1 MGLRHSMRWRKW
13 PQWEMDTARLI
24 NQYGGQATGTRSGAK
39 REREKGGAVLAIGKM
54 SASDRVSRLPAYPPE
69 VDWAAP
75 LPEHPLDGL
84 LDDAVRRFPGRPC
97 LDFLD
102 RKYSF
107 AEIGNLVA
115 RAAKG
120 LRGLGVGKGTRVG
133 LFLPNTPYYVICY
146 FAVLKAGGTVVN
158 FNPLYAE
165 QEVRHLVADSGVEI
179 MVTLDLAVLY
189 KVVAR
194 TLETARLRRIVVCP
208 MADILPFPKN
218 WLFRLFKRRE
228 VSAWPSDAAHLSF
241 AALIANDGVDNAPP
255 AAIDPRRDI
264 AVLQYTGGTTGTP
277 KGAMLTHYNLVANA
291 VQCQLWFHGVAD
303 GGERVLAVLPFF
315 HVFAMTSAMN
325 FGIAAGAEII
335 MLPRFELTT
344 LLRTIARKKPTI
356 FPGVPTIYTAINN
369 SSQTA
374 KYDLSSIRSCISG
387 GAPLPVEVKAA
398 FEKLTGCILVEG
410 YGLSETSPVVACNPF
425 GGANK
430 PGSVGLP
437 MPGTTIDVVALGE
450 APARLLPQGERGEI
464 CVRGPQVMAGYW
476 GKPAE
481 TAQVLVD
488 GRLHTGDVG
497 YLDADGY
504 LFLVDRIK
512 DVIIASGY
520 KIFPRNVEEAIY
532 QHPAVAECIVI
543 GVADPYRGQTV
554 KAFVVRAAGRQLEE
568 AELIAFLADK
578 LSPMELP
585 KQIVFRDSL
594 PKTAI
599 GKLSK
604 KDLIAEEARRA
615 TATGAGP

>member
-1 MGLRHSMRWRKW
+1 MADKLPGRNS
-13 PQWEMDTARLI
+13 
-24 NQYGGQATGTRSGAK
+24 GQAAVR
-39 REREKGGAVLAIGKM
+39 KGGAVLAIGET
-54 SASDRVSRLPAYPPE
+54 SATDRVSMASQPPPTYPPD
-69 VDWAAP
+69 VDWAAQ
-75 LPEHPLDGL
+75 LPEHPLDRL
-84 LDDAVRRFPGRPC
+84 LDEAVSRFPARPC

-107 AEIGNLVA
+107 AEVGELVA

-120 LRGLGVGKGTRVG
+120 LRRLGVGRGMRVG

-165 QEVRHLVADSGVEI
+165 QEVRHLVVDSGAEI
-179 MVTLDLAVLY
+179 MVTLDLAILY
-189 KVVAR
+189 KAVAR
-194 TLETARLRRIVVCP
+194 MLGTGGLRRIVVCA

-218 WLFRLFKRRE
+218 WLFRLLKRRE
-228 VSAWPSDAAHLSF
+228 VSAWPRDAAHLSF
-241 AALIANDGVDNAPP
+241 ADLIDNHGGDDAIATVL
-255 AAIDPRRDI
+255 AAIDPRRDV

-291 VQCQLWFHGVAD
+291 VQCQLWFHGVAE
-303 GGERVLAVLPFF
+303 GSERVLAVLPFF

-325 FGIAAGAEII
+325 LGIAAGAEIV
-335 MLPRFELTT
+335 MLPRFELSL

-369 SSQTA
+369 SKQTH
-374 KYDLSSIRSCISG
+374 KYDLSSLRSCISG
-387 GAPLPVEVKAA
+387 GAPLPVEVKAS
-398 FEKLTGCILVEG
+398 FEKLTGCVLVEG
-410 YGLSETSPVVACNPF
+410 YGLSEASPVVACNPF

-437 MPGTTIDVVALGE
+437 MPGTTIDIVALDE
-450 APARLLPQGERGEI
+450 RPARLLPQGERGEI
-464 CVRGPQVMAGYW
+464 CIRGPQVMAGYW

-554 KAFVVRAAGRQLEE
+554 KAFVVRATGRELDE
-568 AELIAFLADK
+568 AALLVFLADK

-585 KQIVFRDSL
+585 KQVVFRDAL

-615 TATGAGP
+615 AATGARS

>member
-1 MGLRHSMRWRKW
+1 
-13 PQWEMDTARLI
+13 
-24 NQYGGQATGTRSGAK
+24 
-39 REREKGGAVLAIGKM
+39 LAIIDTSGNDP
-54 SASDRVSRLPAYPPE
+54 ARVGLHPAAYPPD

-75 LPEHPLDGL
+75 LPAQPLDWL
-84 LDDAVRRFPGRPC
+84 LDDAVSRFAERPC

-107 AEIGNLVA
+107 RQIGELVA

-120 LRGLGVGKGTRVG
+120 LGALGVVKGTRVG

-158 FNPLYAE
+158 FNPLYAAK
-165 QEVRHLVADSGVEI
+165 EVRHLIGDSGAEI
-179 MVTLDLAVLY
+179 MVTLDLALLY
-189 KVVAR
+189 PAVASMIG
-194 TLETARLRRIVVCP
+194 TGNLRRIVVCP
-208 MADILPFPKN
+208 MAGILPFPKN
-218 WLFRLFKRRE
+218 ILFRLFRRRE
-228 VSAWPSDAAHLSF
+228 VASWPRDAAHVAFRSLVD
-241 AALIANDGVDNAPP
+241 NDGVSQPVVV
-255 AAIDPRRDI
+255 DPRRDI

-291 VQCQLWFHGVAD
+291 LQCRLWFHGTEE

-325 FGIAAGAEII
+325 FSFAVGAEII
-335 MLPRFELTT
+335 MLPRFELKT

-369 SSQTA
+369 SKETPN
-374 KYDLSSIRSCISG
+374 YDLSSIKSCISG
-387 GAPLPVEVKAA
+387 GAPLPVEVKAS
-398 FEKLTGCILVEG
+398 FEKLTGCIVVEG

-425 GGANK
+425 GAVNK

-437 MPGTTIDVVALGE
+437 IPGTTIEIVALDE
-450 APARLLPQGERGEI
+450 QPARLLATGERGEI

-476 GKPAE
+476 GKPVE
-481 TAQVLVD
+481 TAQVIVD

-543 GVADPYRGQTV
+543 GVPDPYRGQTV
-554 KAFVVRAAGRQLEE
+554 KAFVVRAVGQELSE
-568 AELIAFLADK
+568 ATLLAFLADK
-578 LSPMELP
+578 LSPMEMP
-585 KQIVFRDSL
+585 KQVVFRDTL

-604 KDLIAEEARRA
+604 KDLVEEETRRA
-615 TATGAGP
+615 AAG

>member
-1 MGLRHSMRWRKW
+1 
-13 PQWEMDTARLI
+13 
-24 NQYGGQATGTRSGAK
+24 
-39 REREKGGAVLAIGKM
+39 LAIIDTSGNDP
-54 SASDRVSRLPAYPPE
+54 ARVGLHPAAYPPD

-75 LPEHPLDGL
+75 LPAQPLDWL
-84 LDDAVRRFPGRPC
+84 LDDAVSRFAERPC

-107 AEIGNLVA
+107 RQIGELVA

-120 LRGLGVGKGTRVG
+120 LGALGVVKGTRVG

-158 FNPLYAE
+158 FNPLYAAK
-165 QEVRHLVADSGVEI
+165 EVRHLIGDSGAEI
-179 MVTLDLAVLY
+179 MVTLDLALLY
-189 KVVAR
+189 PAVASMIG
-194 TLETARLRRIVVCP
+194 TGNLRRIVVCP
-208 MADILPFPKN
+208 MAGILPFPKN
-218 WLFRLFKRRE
+218 ILFRLFRRRE
-228 VSAWPSDAAHLSF
+228 VASWPRDAAHVAFRSLVD
-241 AALIANDGVDNAPP
+241 NDGVSQPVVV
-255 AAIDPRRDI
+255 DPRRDI

-291 VQCQLWFHGVAD
+291 LQCRLWFHGTEE

-325 FGIAAGAEII
+325 FSFAVGAEII
-335 MLPRFELTT
+335 MLPRFELKT

-369 SSQTA
+369 SKETPN
-374 KYDLSSIRSCISG
+374 YDLSSIKSCISG
-387 GAPLPVEVKAA
+387 GAPLPVEVKAS
-398 FEKLTGCILVEG
+398 FEKLTGCIVVEG

-425 GGANK
+425 GAINK

-437 MPGTTIDVVALGE
+437 IPGTTIEIVALDE
-450 APARLLPQGERGEI
+450 QPARLLATGERGEI

-476 GKPAE
+476 GKPVE
-481 TAQVLVD
+481 TAQVIVD

-543 GVADPYRGQTV
+543 GVPDPYRGQTV
-554 KAFVVRAAGRQLEE
+554 KAFVVRAVGQELSE
-568 AELIAFLADK
+568 ATLLAFLADK
-578 LSPMELP
+578 LSPMEMP
-585 KQIVFRDSL
+585 KQVVFRDTL

-604 KDLIAEEARRA
+604 KDLVEEETRRA
-615 TATGAGP
+615 AAG

>member
-1 MGLRHSMRWRKW
+1 
-13 PQWEMDTARLI
+13 
-24 NQYGGQATGTRSGAK
+24 
-39 REREKGGAVLAIGKM
+39 LAIIDTSGNDP
-54 SASDRVSRLPAYPPE
+54 ARVGLHPAAYPPD

-75 LPEHPLDGL
+75 LPAQPLDWL
-84 LDDAVRRFPGRPC
+84 LDDAVSRFAERPC

-107 AEIGNLVA
+107 RQIGELVA

-120 LRGLGVGKGTRVG
+120 LGALGVVKGTRVG

-158 FNPLYAE
+158 FNPLYAAK
-165 QEVRHLVADSGVEI
+165 EVRHLIGDSGAEI
-179 MVTLDLAVLY
+179 MVTLDLALLY
-189 KVVAR
+189 PAVASMIG
-194 TLETARLRRIVVCP
+194 TGNLRRIVVCP
-208 MADILPFPKN
+208 MAGILPFPKN
-218 WLFRLFKRRE
+218 ILFRLFRRRE
-228 VSAWPSDAAHLSF
+228 VASWPRDAAHVAFRSLVD
-241 AALIANDGVDNAPP
+241 NDGVSQPVVV
-255 AAIDPRRDI
+255 DPRRDI

-291 VQCQLWFHGVAD
+291 LQCRLWFHGTEE

-325 FGIAAGAEII
+325 FSFAVGAEII
-335 MLPRFELTT
+335 MLPRFELKT

-369 SSQTA
+369 SKETPN
-374 KYDLSSIRSCISG
+374 YDLSSIKSCISG
-387 GAPLPVEVKAA
+387 GAPLPVEVKAS
-398 FEKLTGCILVEG
+398 FEKLTGCIVVEG

-425 GGANK
+425 GAVNK

-437 MPGTTIDVVALGE
+437 IPGTTIEIVALDE
-450 APARLLPQGERGEI
+450 QPARLLATGERGEI

-476 GKPAE
+476 GKPVE
-481 TAQVLVD
+481 TAQVIVD

-543 GVADPYRGQTV
+543 GVPDSYRGQTV
-554 KAFVVRAAGRQLEE
+554 KAFVVRAVGQELSE
-568 AELIAFLADK
+568 ATLLAFLADK
-578 LSPMELP
+578 LSPMEMP
-585 KQIVFRDSL
+585 KQVVFRDTL

-604 KDLIAEEARRA
+604 KDLVEEETRRA
-615 TATGAGP
+615 AAG

>member
-1 MGLRHSMRWRKW
+1 VSEGASLVEAER
-13 PQWEMDTARLI
+13 PQH
-24 NQYGGQATGTRSGAK
+24 RSY
-39 REREKGGAVLAIGKM
+39 
-54 SASDRVSRLPAYPPE
+54 PAH
-69 VDWAAP
+69 VDWATP
-75 LPEHPLDGL
+75 FPEYPLDRL
-84 LDDAVRRFPGRPC
+84 LDDAVLRFPERPC

-102 RKYSF
+102 RKYAF
-107 AEIGNLVA
+107 REVGNLVA

-120 LRGLGVGKGTRVG
+120 LRTLGVDKGTRVG

-179 MVTLDLAVLY
+179 MVTLDLALLY
-189 KVVAR
+189 PAVAR
-194 TLETARLRRIVVCP
+194 MLGMGGLRRIVVCA
-208 MADILPFPKN
+208 MTDILPFPKN
-218 WLFRLFKRRE
+218 WLFHLLKRRE
-228 VSAWPSDAAHLSF
+228 MAPWPADAAHTPF
-241 AALIANDGVDNAPP
+241 AALIDNDGIAPP
-255 AAIDPRRDI
+255 ADIEPRHDI

-277 KGAMLTHYNLVANA
+277 KGAMLTHYNLVANTL
-291 VQCQLWFHGVAD
+291 QCRRWFRGTEE

-325 FGIAAGAEII
+325 FGIAAGAEIV
-335 MLPRFELTT
+335 MLPRFELGA
-344 LLRTIARKKPTI
+344 LLRTIARKRPTI

-369 SSQTA
+369 SPLTP
-374 KYDLSSIRSCISG
+374 KYDLSSIKSCISG
-387 GAPLPVEVKAA
+387 GASLPVEVKAS

-437 MPGTTIDVVALGE
+437 MPGTTIEIVALDE
-450 APARLLPQGERGEI
+450 RPARLLATGERGEI

-543 GVADPYRGQTV
+543 GVPDPYRGQTV
-554 KAFVVRAAGRQLEE
+554 KAFVVRAAGQELSE
-568 AELIAFLADK
+568 AALLAFLADK
-578 LSPMELP
+578 LSPMEMP
-585 KQIVFRDSL
+585 KQIVFRDNL

-604 KDLIAEEARRA
+604 KDLIAEEAKRVEQ
-615 TATGAGP
+615 AGLR

>member
-1 MGLRHSMRWRKW
+1 VSEGASLVEAER
-13 PQWEMDTARLI
+13 PQH
-24 NQYGGQATGTRSGAK
+24 RSY
-39 REREKGGAVLAIGKM
+39 
-54 SASDRVSRLPAYPPE
+54 PAD
-69 VDWAAP
+69 VDWATP
-75 LPEHPLDGL
+75 LPEHPLDRL
-84 LDDAVRRFPGRPC
+84 LDDAVRRFPERPC

-102 RKYSF
+102 RKYTFREVGS
-107 AEIGNLVA
+107 LVA

-120 LRGLGVGKGTRVG
+120 LRTLGVGKGTRVG

-165 QEVRHLVADSGVEI
+165 QEVRHLVADSGAEI
-179 MVTLDLAVLY
+179 MVTLDLALLY
-189 KVVAR
+189 PAVAR
-194 TLETARLRRIVVCP
+194 MLGVGGLRRIVVCA

-218 WLFRLFKRRE
+218 WLFPVFKRRE
-228 VSAWPSDAAHLSF
+228 MAAWPEDAAHVGF
-241 AALIANDGVDNAPP
+241 AALIDNNGTMDRV
-255 AAIDPRRDI
+255 AIEPRRDI

-291 VQCQLWFHGVAD
+291 LQCQRWFRGTEE

-325 FGIAAGAEII
+325 FSIAAGAEIV
-335 MLPRFELTT
+335 MLPRFELGV
-344 LLRTIARKKPTI
+344 LLRTIARKRPTI

-369 SSQTA
+369 SPLTA
-374 KYDLSSIRSCISG
+374 RYDLSSIKSCISG
-387 GAPLPVEVKAA
+387 GAPLPVEVKAS

-437 MPGTTIDVVALGE
+437 MPGTTIEIVALDE
-450 APARLLPQGERGEI
+450 RPVRLLAIGERGEI
-464 CVRGPQVMAGYW
+464 CIRGPQVMAGYW
-476 GKPAE
+476 GKPEE

-543 GVADPYRGQTV
+543 GVPDSYRGQTV
-554 KAFVVRAAGRQLEE
+554 KAFVVRAAGRELTE
-568 AELIAFLADK
+568 AALLAFLADK
-578 LSPMELP
+578 LSPMEMP
-585 KQIVFRDSL
+585 KQIAFRDNL

-604 KDLIAEEARRA
+604 KDLIVEEARRA
-615 TATGAGP
+615 AVPSARPGRL

>member
-1 MGLRHSMRWRKW
+1 
-13 PQWEMDTARLI
+13 MDT
-24 NQYGGQATGTRSGAK
+24 S
-39 REREKGGAVLAIGKM
+39 V
-54 SASDRVSRLPAYPPE
+54 SDAGSPGVRPPAYPPS

-75 LPEHPLDGL
+75 LPAKPLDGL
-84 LDDAVRRFPGRPC
+84 LDDAVRRFAERPC

-107 AEIGNLVA
+107 RQVGDLVA

-120 LRGLGVGKGTRVG
+120 LRALGVVNGTRVG

-165 QEVRHLVADSGVEI
+165 KEVRHLVADSGVEI
-179 MVTLDLAVLY
+179 MVTLDLALLY
-189 KVVAR
+189 PVVAR
-194 TLETARLRRIVVCP
+194 MIGTGRLRRIVVCP
-208 MADILPFPKN
+208 MAAILPVPKN
-218 WLFRLFKRRE
+218 WLFRLFRRRE
-228 VSAWPSDAAHLSF
+228 ISAWPADAAHVAF
-241 AALIANDGVDNAPP
+241 AALVNNDGIAP
-255 AAIDPRRDI
+255 AATIDPRRDI

-277 KGAMLTHYNLVANA
+277 KGAMLTHYNLLANA
-291 VQCQLWFHGVAD
+291 LQCQMWFRAAAQ
-303 GGERVLAVLPFF
+303 GGERVLAMLPFF
-315 HVFAMTSAMN
+315 HVFAMTSVMN
-325 FGIAAGAEII
+325 FAIAAGAEII
-335 MLPRFELTT
+335 MLPRFELTM
-344 LLRTIARKKPTI
+344 LLRTIAKKKPTI

-369 SSQTA
+369 SQETA

-387 GAPLPVEVKAA
+387 GAPLPVEVKAS

-425 GGANK
+425 DGANK

-437 MPGTTIDVVALGE
+437 MPGTIIEIVALDE
-450 APARLLPQGERGEI
+450 RPARLLAQGERGEI
-464 CVRGPQVMAGYW
+464 CIRGPQVMAGYW
-476 GKPAE
+476 NKPEE

-543 GVADPYRGQTV
+543 GVPDPYRGQTV
-554 KAFVVRAAGRQLEE
+554 KAFVVRAAGQALSE
-568 AELIAFLADK
+568 AALVAFLADK
-578 LSPMELP
+578 LSPMEMP
-585 KQIVFRDSL
+585 KQVEFRETL

-604 KDLIAEEARRA
+604 KDLIAEEAKRQA
-615 TATGAGP
+615 AAGEAA

>member
-1 MGLRHSMRWRKW
+1 
-13 PQWEMDTARLI
+13 
-24 NQYGGQATGTRSGAK
+24 
-39 REREKGGAVLAIGKM
+39 LAIIDTSGNDP
-54 SASDRVSRLPAYPPE
+54 ARVGLHPAAYPPD

-75 LPEHPLDGL
+75 LPAQPLDWL
-84 LDDAVRRFPGRPC
+84 LDDAVSRFAERPC

-107 AEIGNLVA
+107 RQIGELVA

-120 LRGLGVGKGTRVG
+120 LGALGVVKGTRVG

-158 FNPLYAE
+158 FNPLYAAK
-165 QEVRHLVADSGVEI
+165 EVRHLIGDSGAEI
-179 MVTLDLAVLY
+179 MVTLDLALLY
-189 KVVAR
+189 PAVASMIG
-194 TLETARLRRIVVCP
+194 TGNLRRIVVCP
-208 MADILPFPKN
+208 MAGILPFPKN
-218 WLFRLFKRRE
+218 ILFRLFRRRE
-228 VSAWPSDAAHLSF
+228 VASWPRDAAHVAFRSLVD
-241 AALIANDGVDNAPP
+241 NDGVSQPVVV
-255 AAIDPRRDI
+255 DPRRDI

-291 VQCQLWFHGVAD
+291 LQCRLWFHGTEE

-325 FGIAAGAEII
+325 FSVAVGAEII
-335 MLPRFELTT
+335 MLPRFELKT

-369 SSQTA
+369 SKETPN
-374 KYDLSSIRSCISG
+374 YDLSSIKSCISG
-387 GAPLPVEVKAA
+387 GAPLPVEVKAS
-398 FEKLTGCILVEG
+398 FEKLTGCIVVEG

-425 GGANK
+425 GAVNK

-437 MPGTTIDVVALGE
+437 IPGTTIEIVALDE
-450 APARLLPQGERGEI
+450 QPARLLATGERGEI

-476 GKPAE
+476 GKPVE
-481 TAQVLVD
+481 TAQVIVD

-543 GVADPYRGQTV
+543 GVPDPYRGQTV
-554 KAFVVRAAGRQLEE
+554 KAFVVRAVGQELSE
-568 AELIAFLADK
+568 ATLLAFLADK
-578 LSPMELP
+578 LSPMEMP
-585 KQIVFRDSL
+585 KQVVFRDTL

-604 KDLIAEEARRA
+604 KDLVEEETRRA
-615 TATGAGP
+615 AAG

>member
-1 MGLRHSMRWRKW
+1 
-13 PQWEMDTARLI
+13 
-24 NQYGGQATGTRSGAK
+24 
-39 REREKGGAVLAIGKM
+39 LAIIDTSGNDP
-54 SASDRVSRLPAYPPE
+54 ARVGLHPAAYPPD

-75 LPEHPLDGL
+75 LPAQPLDWL
-84 LDDAVRRFPGRPC
+84 LDDAVSRFAERPC

-107 AEIGNLVA
+107 RQIGELVA

-120 LRGLGVGKGTRVG
+120 LGALGVVKGTRVG

-158 FNPLYAE
+158 FNPLYAAK
-165 QEVRHLVADSGVEI
+165 EVRHLIGDSGAEI
-179 MVTLDLAVLY
+179 MVTLDLALLY
-189 KVVAR
+189 PAVASMIG
-194 TLETARLRRIVVCP
+194 TGNLRRIVVCP
-208 MADILPFPKN
+208 MAGILPFPKN
-218 WLFRLFKRRE
+218 ILFRLFRRRE
-228 VSAWPSDAAHLSF
+228 VASWPRDAAHVAFRSLVD
-241 AALIANDGVDNAPP
+241 NDGVSQPVVV
-255 AAIDPRRDI
+255 DPRRDI

-291 VQCQLWFHGVAD
+291 LQCRLWFHGTEE

-325 FGIAAGAEII
+325 FSFAVGAEII
-335 MLPRFELTT
+335 MLPRFELKT

-369 SSQTA
+369 SKETPN
-374 KYDLSSIRSCISG
+374 YDLSSIKSCISG
-387 GAPLPVEVKAA
+387 GAPLPVEVKAS
-398 FEKLTGCILVEG
+398 FEKLTGCIVVEG

-425 GGANK
+425 GAVNK

-437 MPGTTIDVVALGE
+437 IPGTTIEIVALDE
-450 APARLLPQGERGEI
+450 QPARLLATGERGEI

-476 GKPAE
+476 GKPVE
-481 TAQVLVD
+481 TAQVIVD

-543 GVADPYRGQTV
+543 GVPDPYRGQTV
-554 KAFVVRAAGRQLEE
+554 KAFVVRAVGQELSE
-568 AELIAFLADK
+568 ATLLAFLADK
-578 LSPMELP
+578 LSPMEMP
-585 KQIVFRDSL
+585 KQVVFRDTL

-604 KDLIAEEARRA
+604 KDLVEEETRRA
-615 TATGAGP
+615 AAR

>member
-1 MGLRHSMRWRKW
+1 
-13 PQWEMDTARLI
+13 
-24 NQYGGQATGTRSGAK
+24 
-39 REREKGGAVLAIGKM
+39 LAIIDTSGNDP
-54 SASDRVSRLPAYPPE
+54 ARVGLHPAAYPPD

-75 LPEHPLDGL
+75 LPAQPLDWL
-84 LDDAVRRFPGRPC
+84 LDDAVSRFAERPC

-107 AEIGNLVA
+107 RQIGELVA

-120 LRGLGVGKGTRVG
+120 LGALGVVKGTRVG

-158 FNPLYAE
+158 FNPLYASK
-165 QEVRHLVADSGVEI
+165 EVRHLIADSGAAI
-179 MVTLDLAVLY
+179 MVTLDLALLY
-189 KVVAR
+189 PAVASMIG
-194 TLETARLRRIVVCP
+194 TGNLRRIVVCP
-208 MADILPFPKN
+208 MAGILPFPKN
-218 WLFRLFKRRE
+218 ILFRLFRRRE
-228 VSAWPSDAAHLSF
+228 VASWPRDAAHVAFRSLVD
-241 AALIANDGVDNAPP
+241 NDGVSQPVVV
-255 AAIDPRRDI
+255 DPRRDI

-291 VQCQLWFHGVAD
+291 LQCRLWFHGTEE

-325 FGIAAGAEII
+325 FSFAVGAEII
-335 MLPRFELTT
+335 MLPRFELKT

-369 SSQTA
+369 SKETPN
-374 KYDLSSIRSCISG
+374 YDLSSIKSCISG
-387 GAPLPVEVKAA
+387 GAPLPVEVKAS
-398 FEKLTGCILVEG
+398 FEKLTGCIVVEG

-425 GGANK
+425 GAVNK

-437 MPGTTIDVVALGE
+437 IPGTTIEIVALDE
-450 APARLLPQGERGEI
+450 QPARLLATGERGEI

-476 GKPAE
+476 GKPVE
-481 TAQVLVD
+481 TAQVIVD

-543 GVADPYRGQTV
+543 GVPDPYRGQTV
-554 KAFVVRAAGRQLEE
+554 KAFVVRAVGQELSE
-568 AELIAFLADK
+568 ATLLAFLADK
-578 LSPMELP
+578 LSPMEMP
-585 KQIVFRDSL
+585 KQVVFRDTL

-604 KDLIAEEARRA
+604 KDLVEEETRRA
-615 TATGAGP
+615 AAG

>member
-1 MGLRHSMRWRKW
+1 M
-13 PQWEMDTARLI
+13 QDATAR
-24 NQYGGQATGTRSGAK
+24 
-39 REREKGGAVLAIGKM
+39 EGGAVLAIM
-54 SASDRVSRLPAYPPE
+54 DASASAPAPFGARPPAYPPDI
-69 VDWAAP
+69 DWAAP
-75 LPEHPLDGL
+75 LPAQPLDQL
-84 LDDAVRRFPGRPC
+84 LDDSVARFAGRPC

-107 AEIGNLVA
+107 REVGDLVA

-120 LRGLGVGKGTRVG
+120 LRTLGVVKGTRVG

-158 FNPLYAE
+158 FNPLYAAKE
-165 QEVRHLVADSGVEI
+165 IRHLVADSGAEI
-179 MVTLDLAVLY
+179 MVTLDLALLY
-189 KVVAR
+189 PAAASMIG
-194 TLETARLRRIVVCP
+194 TGNLRRVVVCP

-218 WLFRLFKRRE
+218 ILFRLFKRRE
-228 VSAWPSDAAHLSF
+228 VSAWPNDAAHVAF
-241 AALIANDGVDNAPP
+241 ASLIDNDGVSPQV
-255 AAIDPRRDI
+255 AIDPRRDI

-277 KGAMLTHYNLVANA
+277 KGAMLTHQNLVANA
-291 VQCQLWFHGVAD
+291 LQCRLWFHGTEE

-325 FGIAAGAEII
+325 FSVAVGAEII
-335 MLPRFELTT
+335 MLPRFELKT
-344 LLRTIARKKPTI
+344 LLRTIARKRPTI

-369 SSQTA
+369 SKETP
-374 KYDLSSIRSCISG
+374 KYDLSSIKSCISG
-387 GAPLPVEVKAA
+387 GAPLPVEVKAS
-398 FEKLTGCILVEG
+398 FEKLTGCIVVEG

-425 GGANK
+425 AGANK

-437 MPGTTIDVVALGE
+437 LPGTTIEIVALDE
-450 APARLLPQGERGEI
+450 RPARLLAQGERGEI

-481 TAQVLVD
+481 TAQVIVD

-497 YLDADGY
+497 YLDGDGY

-512 DVIIASGY
+512 DLIIASGY

-543 GVADPYRGQTV
+543 GVPDPYRGQTV
-554 KAFVVRAAGRQLEE
+554 KAFVVRAAGQELSE
-568 AELIAFLADK
+568 AALLAFLADK
-578 LSPMELP
+578 LSPMEMP
-585 KQIVFRDSL
+585 KQIAFRAVL

-604 KDLIAEEARRA
+604 KDLIEEEARRVA
-615 TATGAGP
+615 ADQPPEAR